1 LKELKTIPTLS
12 DCNAVLLFD
21 NLIFILMKRLIF
33 LLFLLS
39 GTLNIFAQNFPEGS
53 YEAQNINEND
63 TTLYIP
69 DSWDIDLD
77 SLMNS
82 WHVKYYVDKNA
93 HPGYGEAIIAS
104 DSVYVARLSR
114 LNNIIELPYNDVVRN
129 CIDLYVDRRR
139 NTVEYMLGL
148 ENFYFPMIEEALDAN
163 GLPLELKYLTIVE
176 SALNPVALSRA
187 GASGLWQFMLG
198 TGKQYGLEINS
209 LVDERRDPLKST
221 DAACRFLG
229 DLYRIYG
236 NWTLALAAYNCGPGN
251 VNKAIKRANGNTDYW
266 QIYPYL
272 PRETRSY
279 VPLFIAATYVMNYYA
294 NHQLHPV
301 KTNLPIITDTVMV
314 DQAIHFDQIA
324 EVLNIDKDLI
334 RLLNPQYKRDVVPGN
349 SQQRAIK
356 LPAMQAYA
364 FVEKEDVIANYRK
377 DELFTNRMYV
387 DRGEISV
394 EKIVYRVGKGES
406 IHSIGHKYGVTAAH
420 IRKWNGLKSNRLKPG
435 SRLVIY
441 SDSGGFASNANN
453 ASTSTQTSTSVTS
466 AELRRATAI
475 AANGNNS
482 TSQNSQY
489 GNYRV
494 KSGDSLYLIAK
505 RYPNCSLF
513 DLMRINN
520 MEGNPEVVEG
530 QIIKVPKIKQ

>member
-1 LKELKTIPTLS
+1 
-12 DCNAVLLFD
+12 
-21 NLIFILMKRLIF
+21 MKRLIF

-39 GTLNIFAQNFPEGS
+39 GTLSIFAQNTPAGS
-53 YEAQNINEND
+53 LEAQNTENINEND

-82 WHVKYYVDKNA
+82 WHVKYYVDKNS
-93 HPGYGEAIIAS
+93 HPGYSEAIIAS

-163 GLPLELKYLTIVE
+163 ALPLELKYLTIVE
-176 SALNPVALSRA
+176 SALNPAALSRA

-221 DAACRFLG
+221 YAACGYLK

-301 KTNLPIITDTVMV
+301 KTNLPIMTDTVMI
-314 DQAIHFDQIA
+314 DKAIHFDQIA

-349 SQQRAIK
+349 SQPRAIK

-364 FVEKEDVIANYRK
+364 FVEKEEVIANHRK
-377 DELFTNRMYV
+377 DELFTNRMYA
-387 DRGEISV
+387 DKGSISL
-394 EKIVYRVGKGES
+394 EKVVHRVGKSES
-406 IHSIGHKYGVTAAH
+406 IHSIGNKYGVTAAN
-420 IRKWNGLKSNRLKPG
+420 IRKWNGLKSNKLRPG
-435 SRLVIY
+435 YRLVIY
-441 SDSGGFASNANN
+441 SDSGDLASN
-453 ASTSTQTSTSVTS
+453 SSTQTSSVTS
-466 AELRRATAI
+466 AEIQKATAI
-475 AANGNNS
+475 AVANSNS
-482 TSQNSQY
+482 SQTGKY

-494 KSGDSLYLIAK
+494 KPGDSLYSIAK

-530 QIIKVPKIKQ
+530 QIIKVPKI